1 MTTKLHLLIAGMLLA
16 AFGTG
21 LGQPIITNQ
30 PQDQTN
36 FVGTTATFTVGA
48 TGSGWS
54 AYPYV
59 TNSENCIYIESLP
72 TSSKF
77 YRLHRP

>member
-1 MTTKLHLLIAGMLLA
+1 MLIAGKPRA
-16 AFGTG
+16 VVGIG

-72 TSSKF
+72 TISKF